1 MLSNFSFPTRI
12 VFGPG
17 ALSQLPNLIKEH
29 GAKKVLLI
37 TDPGLVQAG
46 LADRVLNTLK
56 GHVETICFD
65 GVEPNPTEACME
77 AATQVLRTNLCD
89 LVIGLGGG
97 SAIDTAKAACFRLNH
112 TGSLAPY
119 EIQVDGHLKITNAV
133 PPLIAIPTT
142 SGTGSEVGRSAVITN
157 KEEGRKVVI
166 YSPKLLPIV
175 ALCDPEL
182 TIGLPPHITAATGM
196 DALTHNLEAYL
207 ATTYHPICGAIAL
220 GGIRL
225 VSENLERAV
234 KKGSDIEARGNMMLA
249 SSMGAI
255 SFQKDLGVAHA
266 LAHPLSTLADVPHG
280 LANAIVLPHTMA
292 FNKSVAAAHL
302 KDVAQ
307 ALGCKTDGKTNDE
320 SADLAIAFVHDLLA
334 RVDIPNRLSLVGITQ
349 DLIPALAQ
357 QAIAD
362 ANHRSNPRPCTE
374 QDMVALYHAAF

>member
-1 MLSNFSFPTRI
+1 MISNFSFPTRM
-12 VFGPG
+12 VFGAG
-17 ALSQLPNLIKEH
+17 ALLQLPALVKEQ
-29 GAKKVLLI
+29 GAQKVLLI
-37 TDPGLVQAG
+37 TDAGLVKAG
-46 LADRVLNTLK
+46 LADRVLSTLK
-56 GHVETICFD
+56 GHVKTICFD

-77 AATQVLRTNLCD
+77 AATDVLRTSSCD

-112 TGSLAPY
+112 SGSLAPY
-119 EIQVDGHLKITNAV
+119 EIQVDGHLKITQDV

-166 YSPKLLPIV
+166 FSPKLLPIV

-196 DALTHNLEAYL
+196 DALTHNLEAYIS
-207 ATTYHPICGAIAL
+207 TTYHPICGAIAL

-225 VSENLERAV
+225 VAQNLERAV
-234 KKGSDIEARGNMMLA
+234 KNGSDIEARGNMMLA

-255 SFQKDLGVAHA
+255 AFQKDLGVAHA

-292 FNKSVAAAHL
+292 FNKSVASTHL

-307 ALGCKTDGKTNDE
+307 ALGCDTDHKTDDE
-320 SADLAIAFVHDLLA
+320 SADLAISFVHDLLA
-334 RVDIPNRLSLVGITQ
+334 RVDIPNRLSQVGISQ

-374 QDMVALYHAAF
+374 QDMIDLYQAAF

>member
-1 MLSNFSFPTRI
+1 MISNFSFPTRM
-12 VFGPG
+12 VFGAG
-17 ALSQLPNLIKEH
+17 ALAQLPTLIKEQ

-37 TDPGLVQAG
+37 TDKGLVKAG
-46 LADRVLNTLK
+46 LADRVLDTLN

-77 AATQVLRTNLCD
+77 AATDALRSNQCD

-112 TGSLAPY
+112 EGPLAPY
-119 EIQVDGHLKITNAV
+119 EIQVDGHLNITNNV
-133 PPLIAIPTT
+133 PPLIAIATT

-157 KEEGRKVVI
+157 KEEGRKVII
-166 YSPKLLPIV
+166 YSPKLLPVI

-182 TIGLPPHITAATGM
+182 TVGLPPHITAATGM

-207 ATTYHPICGAIAL
+207 STSYHPICDAIAL

-225 VSENLERAV
+225 VAENLERAV
-234 KKGSDIEARGNMMLA
+234 KHGNDIEARGNMMLA

-255 SFQKDLGVAHA
+255 AFQKDLGVAHA

-292 FNKSVAAAHL
+292 FNKPQATKRL

-307 ALGCKTDGKTNDE
+307 ALGCNTDGTSDE
-320 SADLAIAFVHDLLA
+320 AGADLAIEFVHDLLEK
-334 RVDIPNRLSLVGITQ
+334 VDIPNRLSAIGITQ
-349 DLIPALAQ
+349 DLIPALAK

-362 ANHRSNPRPCTE
+362 ANHRTNPRSCSE
-374 QDMVALYHAAF
+374 QDMVDLYNAAF

>member
-1 MLSNFSFPTRI
+1 MISNFSFPTRM

-17 ALSQLPNLIKEH
+17 ALSQLPNLLKERSTQ
-29 GAKKVLLI
+29 KVLLI
-37 TDPGLVQAG
+37 TDAGLVKAG
-46 LADRVLNTLK
+46 LAERVLNTLK
-56 GHVETICFD
+56 GHVEIACFD

-77 AATQVLRTNLCD
+77 AATEALRTSACD

-112 TGSLAPY
+112 PGTLAPY
-119 EIQVDGHLKITNAV
+119 EIQVDGHLKIVHDV

-166 YSPKLLPIV
+166 FSPKLLPIV

-182 TIGLPPHITAATGM
+182 TVGLPPHITAATGM
-196 DALTHNLEAYL
+196 DALTHNLEAYISK
-207 ATTYHPICGAIAL
+207 TYHPICGAIAL

-225 VSENLERAV
+225 VAQNLERAV
-234 KKGSDIEARGNMMLA
+234 KNGADIEARGNMMLA

-255 SFQKDLGVAHA
+255 AFQKDLGVAHA

-292 FNKSVAAAHL
+292 FNKPASAAHL

-307 ALGCKTDGKTNDE
+307 ALGCNTDNKSDEE
-320 SADLAIAFVHDLLA
+320 SADLAIAFVHNLLA
-334 RVDIPNRLSLVGITQ
+334 QVDIPNRLSLVGIKQ
-349 DLIPALAQ
+349 EQIPELAQ

-362 ANHRSNPRPCTE
+362 ANHRSNPRTCTE
-374 QDMVALYHAAF
+374 QDMVTLYQTAF

>member
-1 MLSNFSFPTRI
+1 MISNFSFPTRM

-17 ALSQLPNLIKEH
+17 SLAQLPTLIKEQN
-29 GAKKVLLI
+29 AKKVLLV
-37 TDPGLVQAG
+37 TDSGLVKAG
-46 LADRVLNTLK
+46 LADQVLNTLK
-56 GHVETICFD
+56 GHIETICFD

-77 AATQVLRTNLCD
+77 AATEALRKNGCD

-112 TGSLAPY
+112 TGVLAPY
-119 EIQVDGHLKITNAV
+119 EIQVDGHLNITNDV

-142 SGTGSEVGRSAVITN
+142 SGTGSEVGRSSVITN
-157 KEEGRKVVI
+157 KEEGRKVI
-166 YSPKLLPIV
+166 ICSPKLLPIV

-182 TIGLPPHITAATGM
+182 TVGLPPHITAATGM

-207 ATTYHPICGAIAL
+207 STSYHPICDAIAL

-234 KKGSDIEARGNMMLA
+234 KNGSDIEARGNMMLA

-255 SFQKDLGVAHA
+255 AFQKDLGVAHA

-280 LANAIVLPHTMA
+280 LANAIVLPHTMT
-292 FNKSVAAAHL
+292 FNKTVSADRL
-302 KDVAQ
+302 KDVAR
-307 ALGCKTDGKTNDE
+307 ALGCPTDNTTDDE
-320 SADLAIAFVHDLLA
+320 GADMAIQHVHNMLEK
-334 RVDIPNRLSLVGITQ
+334 VDIPNRLSTIGITE
-349 DLIPALAQ
+349 DLIPALAK

-362 ANHRSNPRPCTE
+362 ANHRTNPRACTE
-374 QDMVALYHAAF
+374 QDMIDLYHAAF